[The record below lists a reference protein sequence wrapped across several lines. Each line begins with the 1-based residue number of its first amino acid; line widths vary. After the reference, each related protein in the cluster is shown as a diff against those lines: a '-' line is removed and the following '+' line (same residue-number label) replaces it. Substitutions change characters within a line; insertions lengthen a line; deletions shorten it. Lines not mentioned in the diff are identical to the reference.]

1 MQFKYHAGKAS
12 INVAL
17 VVVVADLFW
26 LQCYTSYLAHGRH
39 LINFC

>member
-17 VVVVADLFW
+17 VVVAAAGICFGYSVTPRTW
-26 LQCYTSYLAHGRH
+26 HMVGT
-39 LINFC
+39 